1 VQGWLGFLVTGLAL
15 CASPGPAPL
24 SLAALGAAFGIGPS
38 RAYFVGVNVGMVIVI
53 GLTASGIAGLLRAL
67 PGSEPVIAAAAGL
80 YFLYLAWRIWTAPP
94 GTDPAPASRPPCFLA
109 GLGLSLVNPKA
120 YAAMAALIS
129 GFELVAGSLG
139 LDLAVKSGAAFAMVV
154 AANTAWLLLGAGL
167 TRLYR
172 DATAARRLNRLF
184 ALLLMAS
191 VLFLVI
197 R

>member
-1 VQGWLGFLVTGLAL
+1 MQGWLGFLVTGLAL

-38 RAYFVGVNVGMVIVI
+38 RAYFVVNVGIVIVI

-67 PGSEPVIAAAAGL
+67 PGSEPVIATAAGL

-94 GTDPAPASRPPCFLA
+94 GTDPAPASQSPRFLA

-139 LDLAVKSGAAFAMVV
+139 LDLAVKSGAAFAIVV